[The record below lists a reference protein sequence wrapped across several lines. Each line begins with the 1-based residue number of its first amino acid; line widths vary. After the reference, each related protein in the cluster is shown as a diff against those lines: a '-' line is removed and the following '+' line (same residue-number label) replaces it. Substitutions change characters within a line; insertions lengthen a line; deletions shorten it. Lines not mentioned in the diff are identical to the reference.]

1 MLKKSQTSLHQLGS
15 SEQFDASLNAV
26 LNSSSFNT
34 VYRRAQY
41 QSLS

>member
-1 MLKKSQTSLHQLGS
+1 MLKKSQTSPHQLDS

-26 LNSSSFNT
+26 LHRSSFNT
-34 VYRRAQY
+34 VYRRTQY